1 MRMPL
6 TLFACGLIA
15 AGTIAVTAMSQADT
29 KTNRPPQA
37 KRGDVVD
44 DFHGTK
50 VSDPYRWMED
60 TESAEVKDWLKAENK
75 YTTDFLKHVP
85 GRDRIQKRLTQ
96 LWDYAKFGMP
106 GKEGGKYF
114 YTKNDG
120 LQNQA
125 VLYVADSL
133 EAAPRLLL
141 DPNKLS
147 KDGTV
152 ALAGTSISHDA
163 KYLAYATQSGG
174 SDWQTWHVR
183 DVATAKDTADLV
195 EWAKF
200 TGASWSKDGKGFYYS
215 RYDAPK
221 SGEALKQANYF
232 HKVYFHA
239 IGTTQ
244 DKDVLVY
251 DRPDQKDW
259 NLNAG
264 VTDDGK
270 YLVIYAQRGTD
281 RKNRIFYKELGDPT
295 AKVLPIFDQ
304 ADAQYSILGNDG
316 TTFYVQTD
324 KDAPRGKVISINIAK
339 PSEWTE
345 LIPQAAES
353 LQSTDLVGHH
363 LLATYL
369 KDAKTLVKAYDQ
381 KGKFVRDVDLPG
393 IGTAGGFGG
402 KLDDPETFYSYT
414 SFTAP
419 PAIYRYDVTSGKSTL
434 FRRAEVAFNPNDY
447 ETKQVFYASKDGTQ
461 VPMFLTY
468 KKGLKLDGTNPTYLY
483 GYGGFNS
490 PMTPFFSVGMQV
502 WMEMGGVLAVACIRG
517 GGEYGKEWYEAGTK
531 LQKQNVFDDFIAGAE
546 WLIKEKYTSTPKL
559 AIAGG
564 SNGGLLVGACMT
576 QRPDLFGAALP
587 AVGVLDMLRF
597 HKFTIGWAWTSDYG
611 SPDNADEFKA
621 LYAYSP
627 YHKVQSG
634 MSYPATLITTGD
646 HDDRVFPAHSF
657 KYAAALQ
664 NAQAGTAPI
673 LIRVETRAGH
683 GAGKPTTKLIEE
695 VTDRWAFL
703 SRVLNVPVPDKF
715 GN

>member
-15 AGTIAVTAMSQADT
+15 AGTIALTTMSQADT
-29 KTNRPPQA
+29 NTNRPPQT

-44 DFHGTK
+44 DYHGTK
-50 VSDPYRWMED
+50 VSDPYRWLEE
-60 TESAEVKDWLKAENK
+60 TESSETQGWIKAQNK
-75 YTTDFLKHVP
+75 YTADFLKRVP

-106 GKEGGKYF
+106 SKEGGKYF

-133 EAAPRLLL
+133 DAEPRVLL

-152 ALAGTSISHDA
+152 ALAGTAVSHDA
-163 KYLAYATQSGG
+163 KYLAYSTQSGG

-183 DVATAKDTADLV
+183 EVATGKDLTDKI

-200 TGASWSKDGKGFYYS
+200 SGASWSKDGRGFYYS

-221 SGEALKQANYF
+221 SNEALKQANYF
-232 HKVYFHA
+232 HKIYYHA
-239 IGTTQ
+239 LGTPQ

-270 YLVIYAQRGTD
+270 YLIIYANRGTD
-281 RKNRIFYKELGDPT
+281 RKNRIFYKDLTDPN
-295 AKVLPIFDQ
+295 AKVLPVFDQ
-304 ADAQYSILGNDG
+304 ADARYSVLGNDG
-316 TTFYVQTD
+316 ATFYVQTD
-324 KDAPRGKVISINIAK
+324 KDAPRGKVISLNIAK

-345 LIPQAAES
+345 LIPQAAET
-353 LQSTDLVGHH
+353 LQSTDVTGRH

-369 KDAKTLVKAYDQ
+369 KDAKTLVKVYDLS
-381 KGKFVRDVDLPG
+381 GKWVRDVDLPG

-402 KLDDPETFYSYT
+402 KLDDAETFYSFV

-419 PAIYRYDVTSGKSTL
+419 PAIYRYDVNSGKSTL
-434 FRRAEVAFNPNDY
+434 FRRAEVAFNPDDY
-447 ETKQVFYASKDGTQ
+447 ETKQIFYASKDGTQ

-490 PMTPFFSVGMQV
+490 AMTPFFSVGMQV
-502 WMEMGGVLAVACIRG
+502 WMEMGGVLAVASIRG

-531 LQKQNVFDDFIAGAE
+531 LKKQNVFDDFIAGAE
-546 WLIKEKYTSTPKL
+546 WLIANKYTSSPKL

-564 SNGGLLVGACMT
+564 SNGGLLVGACIT

-627 YHKVQSG
+627 YHRVQSG
-634 MSYPATLITTGD
+634 TSYPATLITTGD

-657 KYAAALQ
+657 KFAAALQ
-664 NAQAGTAPI
+664 NAQAGTAPV

-683 GAGKPTTKLIEE
+683 GAGKPTTKQIEE

-703 SRVLNVPVPDKF
+703 SRVLDVPVPDKF